1 MSKFGNKSF
10 APSTQSSNS
19 SGGGTQVDWT
29 AYNEHIAEAVQE
41 ALGCDQGTPA
51 ASIAIVSGVIDYGK
65 HQDPERVEPMDE
77 GDASAKKW
85 KADMVAKGKAEN
97 RDGVFHYQAPPCQEV
112 GFYVDFPSVI
122 VDKGQFFGETN
133 PAPYRVLLGGV
144 FQGEPAQKTKV
155 QGYPNDKNVWVFG
168 DKNRATKLAKAA
180 KLKDLKDGFA
190 QNRLLELIGC
200 PITFNVEV
208 FINAEGYL
216 QEKVTNPTPVM
227 TGVPLPELSEDLQFY
242 VGFNEEDQDEYLKVL
257 TKAVK
262 DYIKTAEDYDSSKI
276 KGQLEALEASQQG
289 SSSSEGNQLSAE
301 SKASQEASVNAS
313 TTSNASA
320 PVDSLPDLD
329 NEFDEDTIPF

>member
-19 SGGGTQVDWT
+19 TGGGTQVDWT
-29 AYNEHIAEAVQE
+29 AYNEHVAEAVQE

-51 ASIAIVSGVIDYGK
+51 AAIGIISGCVDYGK

-85 KADMVAKGKAEN
+85 KTDMVAKGKAEN
-97 RDGVFHYQAPPCQEV
+97 RDGVFHHQAAPCQEV
-112 GFYVDFPSVI
+112 GFYVDFLSVI

-168 DKNRATKLAKAA
+168 DKNRATKLSKAA

-200 PITFNVEV
+200 SVTFNVEV
-208 FINAEGYL
+208 FINDKGFL
-216 QEKVTNPTPVM
+216 QEKISNPSPVM
-227 TGVPLPELSEDLQFY
+227 AGIPIPGYDEDMLFY
-242 VGFNEEDQDEYLKVL
+242 VGMNEDNEDSYVKVL
-257 TKAVK
+257 TKPVK
-262 DYIKTAEDYDSSKI
+262 EYCKAALDFEGSKLS
-276 KGQLEALEASQQG
+276 GQLEALEASQQG
-289 SSSSEGNQLSAE
+289 EINQQGGSSN
-301 SKASQEASVNAS
+301 KAPTHQQKAPEKQEPQYNEP
-313 TTSNASA
+313 A
-320 PVDSLPDLD
+320 PMD
-329 NEFDEDTIPF
+329 FDDDIPF

>member
-51 ASIAIVSGVIDYGK
+51 AAIGIISGCVDYGK

-77 GDASAKKW
+77 GDAKAKKW

-97 RDGVFHYQAPPCQEV
+97 RDGVFHYQAAPCQEV

-155 QGYPNDKNVWVFG
+155 QGYKNDKGAWVFG
-168 DKNRATKLAKAA
+168 DNNRATKLSKAA

-208 FINAEGYL
+208 FINDKGFL
-216 QEKVTNPTPVM
+216 QEKITNPSPVM
-227 TGVPLPELSEDLQFY
+227 AGIPIPEYDEDMLFY
-242 VGFNEEDQDEYLKVL
+242 VGMNEDNEDSYVKVL
-257 TKAVK
+257 TKPVK
-262 DYIKTAEDYDSSKI
+262 EYCKLALDFEGSKLA
-276 KGQLEALEASQQG
+276 GQLESLESSQQG
-289 SSSSEGNQLSAE
+289 ESNQQGNGSNKTETPQQ
-301 SKASQEASVNAS
+301 KAPEKQEPVKQ
-313 TTSNASA
+313 A
-320 PVDSLPDLD
+320 PTY
-329 NEFDEDTIPF
+329 NEPPMDFDDK